1 MYFDRIA
8 LKRTTKGLVKQGNP
22 AVYLVTLVFLLATT
36 WVTTISGLAVSS
48 PLTGIVEVM
57 ESWTMTMM
65 ESEYITESAMD
76 AMMQQLGAA
85 MTGPQVMIGLLVSLI
100 VALYSMVVNMG
111 YYGYTLRVM
120 RGEEGGYG
128 DLFSCFY
135 MAGKIIW
142 LQILKLIFI
151 YLWSM
156 LFFIPGIIATYRYR
170 MAEYCL
176 LDDPDISA
184 LEAIRRSKKLMQG
197 RKFDLFVT
205 EFSFFG
211 WILLDV
217 LIVEVVYSVGMM
229 IIPNDV
235 VIEILVLIA
244 DTAFCMWLVGYQ
256 QLTIAG
262 FYLFIRANE
271 QQAPPV
277 APPTID
283 ANGQPQNPF
292 GEGPQDDP
300 WRIGGNND
308 DEGWNK

>member
-8 LKRTTKGLVKQGNP
+8 LKRTTKRLVTQGNP

-36 WVTTISGLAVSS
+36 WVTSISGLAVAS
-48 PLTGIVEVM
+48 PLNGIVEVM
-57 ESWTMTMM
+57 ESWSVTMM
-65 ESEYITESAMD
+65 ESEYISESAMD

-100 VALYSMVVNMG
+100 VSLYSMVVSIG
-111 YYGYTLRVM
+111 YYGYTLRIM
-120 RGEEGGYG
+120 RGEEGGFG

-151 YLWSM
+151 YLWTL
-156 LFFIPGIIATYRYR
+156 LFFFPGIIANYRYR

-197 RKFDLFVT
+197 KKFDLFAT
-205 EFSFFG
+205 EFSFIG

-217 LIVEVVYSVGMM
+217 LIVEAVYSVGMM

-256 QLTIAG
+256 SLTIAG
-262 FYLFIRANE
+262 FYLFVRGN
-271 QQAPPV
+271 QDQAPPV

-283 ANGQPQNPF
+283 SNGQPQNPF
-292 GEGPQDDP
+292 GEGSTDNP
-300 WRIGGNND
+300 WRIGGGD